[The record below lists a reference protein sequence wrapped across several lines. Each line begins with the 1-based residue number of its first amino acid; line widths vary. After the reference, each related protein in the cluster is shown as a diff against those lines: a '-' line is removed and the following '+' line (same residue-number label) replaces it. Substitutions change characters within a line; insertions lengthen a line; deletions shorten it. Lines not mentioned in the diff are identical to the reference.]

1 MDIWLDCAQNLDQ
14 EDFVS
19 PLTDTKNYYPNAAI
33 ILADRLERTLD
44 KDKYKQQQ
52 ITKQAAREETLNKL
66 IHKDKPQDKSK
77 LEEMF
82 EYNLGVDFG
91 DDDLYL
97 LKCSWPSV
105 TLDSRYRYGDDFSKI
120 DEWMEPFRKEKAA
133 QIEAQR
139 QAEMAAKIREK
150 VKEQHHLVKN
160 VEVSD
165 TKEEHRLEERKGN
178 KRTGIAQNE

>member
-1 MDIWLDCAQNLDQ
+1 M
-14 EDFVS
+14 
-19 PLTDTKNYYPNAAI
+19 
-33 ILADRLERTLD
+33 ERTLD

-97 LKCSWPSV
+97 LK
-105 TLDSRYRYGDDFSKI
+105 FS
-120 DEWMEPFRKEKAA
+120 
-133 QIEAQR
+133 QR
-139 QAEMAAKIREK
+139 R
-150 VKEQHHLVKN
+150 
-160 VEVSD
+160 
-165 TKEEHRLEERKGN
+165 
-178 KRTGIAQNE
+178 